1 MTISSP
7 GIGSNLDV
15 NGIVTKLMTVERIPL
30 DNLAVQESR
39 QRSKLSAYGSLKS
52 AVAALQAVAQGLAT
66 GSSLEIQAVTVS
78 DPTVLAASA
87 GASAA
92 PGSHAIEVSALA
104 RAARLVSAG
113 FASTSAIVGSGSL
126 TMTFGTYAS
135 GGNTFT
141 PNAAKTPVTIAIP
154 PATNTLEGVRDA
166 INAAGAGVTAAIVND
181 GSASGNRLVITA
193 NDSGV
198 ANSLRIAVADD
209 DGVATDTGGLSQL
222 AFDPTGAVGSGK
234 NLSELQAAQNAA
246 LTIDGIVVTKSSNVI
261 TDAIEGVTL
270 NLAKTNVGA
279 PATVTIARD
288 SSKIQA
294 SLEAFVKAYNDA
306 SKTIRGF
313 TAYDP
318 TTRTGGV
325 LSGDSAPRS
334 ILSQMRST
342 ITAGA
347 ASGGAF
353 NSLADIGISFQIDGT
368 VKLDATKL
376 QAAIGSNFG
385 DLIKVFE
392 ASATASDSLVAY
404 SGAGVG
410 TKAGTYAVS
419 VSRLA
424 AAGTLT
430 GNASP
435 GLSIVAGVND
445 RIDISVN
452 GAVQG
457 ATLTPGVYASA
468 AALATE
474 IQTRL
479 GSGVAVSAAGG
490 VLRVAST
497 VIGSASTVT
506 NASGNGA
513 VGLFGNTPVS
523 TTGADVAGT
532 INGVA
537 ATGVGQNLTGATGD
551 ASAGLVI
558 RVTGG
563 ATGARG
569 SVTYAA
575 GYGQSMYQITSSIL
589 ATDGLV
595 ISRSDGINSTIK
607 QLTSRE
613 EAMQRRLDAI
623 EKRYRAQFTALDVMV
638 SSMQATSS
646 YLTQQLTALTK
657 STK

>member
-52 AVAALQAVAQGLAT
+52 AVAALQTVAQGLAT

-154 PATNTLEGVRDA
+154 PATNTLADVRDA

-318 TTRTGGV
+318 TTRAGGV
-325 LSGDSAPRS
+325 LSGDSAPGS

-353 NSLADIGISFQIDGT
+353 NSLADIGISFQIDGM
-368 VKLDATKL
+368 VKLDATRL
-376 QAAIGSNFG
+376 QAAISSNFG
-385 DLIKVFE
+385 DLIKVFK

>member
-52 AVAALQAVAQGLAT
+52 AVAALQTVAQGLAT

-78 DPTVLAASA
+78 DPTVLAASV

-154 PATNTLEGVRDA
+154 PATNTLADVRDA

>member
-30 DNLAVQESR
+30 DHLAAQESR

-52 AVAALQAVAQGLAT
+52 AVAALQTVAQGLAT
-66 GSSLEIQAVTVS
+66 GSSLKIQAATVS
-78 DPTVLAASA
+78 DPAALAASA

-92 PGSHAIEVSALA
+92 PGSHAIEVSTLA

-113 FASTSAIVGSGSL
+113 FDSTSAIVGSGSL
-126 TMTFGTYAS
+126 TMAFGTYES

-154 PATNTLEGVRDA
+154 PATNTLAGVRDA

-246 LTIDGIVVTKSSNVI
+246 LTIDGIAVTKPSNVI

-270 NLAKTNVGA
+270 NLAKTNVGT

-353 NSLADIGISFQIDGT
+353 NSLADIGISFQVDGT

-430 GNASP
+430 GSTSP
-435 GLSIVAGVND
+435 GLSIVDGVND

-490 VLRVAST
+490 VLRVDST

-513 VGLFGNTPVS
+513 AGLFGATPVS
-523 TTGADVAGT
+523 TTGVDVAGT

-537 ATGVGQNLTGATGD
+537 ATGVGQSLTGATGD

-589 ATDGLV
+589 SADGLV
-595 ISRSDGINSTIK
+595 TSRSDGINSTIK
-607 QLTSRE
+607 QLTNRE

-623 EKRYRAQFTALDVMV
+623 EKRYRAQFTALDVTV

-646 YLTQQLTALTK
+646 YLTQQLTTLTN

>member
-52 AVAALQAVAQGLAT
+52 AVAALQTVAQGLAT
-66 GSSLEIQAVTVS
+66 GSSLKIQAVTVS

-154 PATNTLEGVRDA
+154 PATNTLADVRDA

-246 LTIDGIVVTKSSNVI
+246 LTIDGIAVTKSSNVI

-607 QLTSRE
+607 QLTNRE

-646 YLTQQLTALTK
+646 YLTQQLTALTN

>member
-7 GIGSNLDV
+7 GIGSSLDV
-15 NGIVTKLMTVERIPL
+15 NGIVTKLMAVERIPL
-30 DNLAVQESR
+30 DQLAVQESR

-52 AVAALQAVAQGLAT
+52 AVAALQTVAQGLAT
-66 GSSLEIQAVTVS
+66 GSSLKIQAATVS
-78 DPTVLAASA
+78 DPAVFAASV

-113 FASTSAIVGSGSL
+113 FDSTSAIVGSGSL
-126 TMTFGTYAS
+126 TMAFGTYES

-154 PATNTLEGVRDA
+154 PVTNTLAGVRDA

-209 DGVATDTGGLSQL
+209 DGIATDTGGLSQL

-234 NLSELQAAQNAA
+234 NLSQRQAAQNAA
-246 LTIDGIVVTKSSNVI
+246 LTIDGIAVTKPSNVI

-270 NLAKTNVGA
+270 NLAKTNAGT
-279 PATVTIARD
+279 PATVTIAPD

-318 TTRTGGV
+318 TTRAGGV

-342 ITAGA
+342 ITVGA

-353 NSLADIGISFQIDGT
+353 NSLADIGISFQIDGM
-368 VKLDATKL
+368 VKLDATRL
-376 QAAIGSNFG
+376 QAAISSNFG
-385 DLIKVFE
+385 DLIKVFK

-424 AAGTLT
+424 ATGTLT

-445 RIDISVN
+445 RIDINVN

-490 VLRVAST
+490 VLRVDSA

-513 VGLFGNTPVS
+513 ADLFGATPVS
-523 TTGADVAGT
+523 TTGVDVAGT

-537 ATGVGQNLTGATGD
+537 ATGVGQSLTGATGD

-575 GYGQSMYQITSSIL
+575 GYGQSMYQITSGIL
-589 ATDGLV
+589 SADGLV
-595 ISRSDGINSTIK
+595 TSRSDGINSTIK
-607 QLTSRE
+607 QLTNRE

-623 EKRYRAQFTALDVMV
+623 EKRYRTQFTALDVTV
-638 SSMQATSS
+638 SRMQATSS
-646 YLTQQLTALTK
+646 YLAQQLTALTN

>member
-52 AVAALQAVAQGLAT
+52 AVAALQTVAQGLAT

-154 PATNTLEGVRDA
+154 PATNTLADVRDA

-607 QLTSRE
+607 QLTNRE